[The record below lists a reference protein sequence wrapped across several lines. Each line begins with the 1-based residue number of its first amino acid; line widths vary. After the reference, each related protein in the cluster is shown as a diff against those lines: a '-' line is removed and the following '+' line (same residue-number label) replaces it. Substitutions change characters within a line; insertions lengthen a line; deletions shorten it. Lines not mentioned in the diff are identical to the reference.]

1 MELKRGGGDFPGEY
15 LRLDRR
21 YWSRKVELF
30 EVGNDSSLLLFF
42 GIKVGSLVLPL
53 LGNASKTC
61 NFLGLSR
68 FGFAF
73 GFFFVTVTL
82 IGGRN
87 PTVASY
93 MSKGRFFLSRSL
105 FLFNFFFLNHSLI
118 MAQEY
123 LLRLLTRRKGIII
136 CC

>member
-1 MELKRGGGDFPGEY
+1 MRLVTILPYFCFLGS
-15 LRLDRR
+15 RLDL
-21 YWSRKVELF
+21 SSFLF
-30 EVGNDSSLLLFF
+30 WGMLLKLVISWGYRDLVSLL
-42 GIKVGSLVLPL
+42 
-53 LGNASKTC
+53 
-61 NFLGLSR
+61 
-68 FGFAF
+68 
-73 GFFFVTVTL
+73 FFFVTVTL

-123 LLRLLTRRKGIII
+123 LLRLLTRTKGIII